1 MTALNRFEAC
11 ANADW
16 HARVHFDRV
25 GFFGFSFG
33 GTTAAEAG
41 TFDPR
46 VVAVANLD
54 GSLMGHAAFGALEKP
69 YMAILTRD
77 DLFPSPRQLWS
88 SHPYRRNLA
97 TLIERNLREE
107 VRLVNRPGSFG
118 IRIRNAYHENLSDQ
132 FFSRRFF
139 KTWLITNPYR
149 VKSIRDAYLLA
160 FFDTR
165 LRGIRS
171 PLLTQYPPPFHEVE
185 ILNADPYWL
194 REAAKSIQATSSP
207 N

>member
-1 MTALNRFEAC
+1 
-11 ANADW
+11 
-16 HARVHFDRV
+16 
-25 GFFGFSFG
+25 
-33 GTTAAEAG
+33 
-41 TFDPR
+41 
-46 VVAVANLD
+46 
-54 GSLMGHAAFGALEKP
+54 
-69 YMAILTRD
+69 
-77 DLFPSPRQLWS
+77 
-88 SHPYRRNLA
+88 
-97 TLIERNLREE
+97 LREE

-118 IRIRNAYHENLSDQ
+118 IRIRNSYHENLSDQ

-165 LRGIRS
+165 LRGIPS

-194 REAAKSIQATSSP
+194 REAYSNHLQPELIRPSFSFYALHKQPPQA
-207 N
+207 